1 MDAGSMMAGKTN
13 SDGAMLG
20 SISQHHSLR
29 HHPHHPHPHHHHHHH
44 HQPPAV
50 PPQHQLSHPH
60 PHLHHPA
67 DGLTEVSVVDINAS
81 LAASAPLISHVSP
94 SPQIIPA
101 APGTTTGTGG
111 TGTGAGG
118 AVGSASISGHVPGFC
133 NILNASNSS
142 DLQAVAYNSLTQN
155 VRCKSPPT
163 LVDNLKNG
171 TIGNSQ
177 NALCNG
183 AIMTNG
189 QTKDSNLAHGLVRKV
204 LNSSD
209 GNGQKKPMV
218 SLTHLPKRPPIDI
231 QFIDMAYSVSEG
243 HKRGYKTIL
252 KGING
257 KFRSGELTAIM
268 GPSGAGKSTLMN
280 ILAGYKTSHLSGSV
294 LINGKDRNLRK
305 FRKLSCYIMQDDRL
319 LPYLTVREAM
329 MVSANLKLGKDI
341 SVSDKRAVVEEIIET
356 LGLLDAASTLTLNL
370 SGGQRKR
377 LSIALELV
385 NNPPVMFF
393 DEPTS
398 GLDSATCSQLISL
411 LKSLARGGR
420 TIVCTIHQPSARIF
434 ELFDNLYV
442 LAEGQCIYQ
451 GRVNGL
457 VPFLASLGLEC
468 PSYHNPAN
476 YVMEVACGEH
486 GDWNSK
492 LVTAVSN
499 GKCNNYNQPLAQSKS
514 TSQKNMALDGNTTVP
529 NDREDDL
536 TLLKN
541 SVASNEYTAITM
553 PGAAAPE
560 AQLNNESKTGTTGSA
575 GERKIPPPNGLSS
588 GAEPSTTSITTT
600 TTVSM
605 ASDATGPLLPPS
617 ATAGATATATVT
629 PPTALATATSGQKAT
644 CTTSLLDST
653 ESVSIT
659 IPKKQAGFPTSG
671 WMQFWILLK
680 RTMITIMRDQ
690 TLTQMRLLS
699 HVIVGAII
707 GMIYYDIGNDAS
719 KIMSNAGCIFFT
731 TMFTMF
737 TAMMP
742 TILTFPTEMAVFV
755 REHLN
760 YWYSLKSFYFA
771 KTIADLPF
779 QVLFTSVYVIV
790 VYYLTSQ
797 PMEPKRV
804 GMFVLICILTSLVA
818 QSLGLLIGAGMS
830 VETGVFLGPVSTIPI
845 ILFSGFFVNFDVIP
859 SYLQWVTYVSYVR
872 YGFEGAMVSVYGMER
887 EKLACTEIYCHFRS
901 PKKFLEEM
909 SMDNAEY
916 WIDATA
922 LFGFFISLR
931 VIAYFVLRWK
941 LHSIR

>member
-1 MDAGSMMAGKTN
+1 MDSGMMTGKTN
-13 SDGAMLG
+13 SDSAMLG
-20 SISQHHSLR
+20 SIGHTHG
-29 HHPHHPHPHHHHHHH
+29 HPHNPLRQHSHPSPASLQQQQQQQSNSQQHLHHHHH
-44 HQPPAV
+44 HQ
-50 PPQHQLSHPH
+50 QQ
-60 PHLHHPA
+60 HHPT
-67 DGLTEVSVVDINAS
+67 DSLTEVSVVDINAS
-81 LAASAPLISHVSP
+81 LAASAPLISPHVAVHP
-94 SPQIIPA
+94 IIVPAAAASTATA
-101 APGTTTGTGG
+101 APGT
-111 TGTGAGG
+111 GA
-118 AVGSASISGHVPGFC
+118 SAPGHLPSFC

-177 NALCNG
+177 SALCNG

-204 LNSSD
+204 LNNSD

-231 QFIDMAYSVSEG
+231 QFMDMSYSVSEG

-294 LINGKDRNLRK
+294 LINGKERNLRK

-341 SVSDKRAVVEEIIET
+341 SVSAKRAVVEEIIET

-398 GLDSATCSQLISL
+398 GLDSSTCSQLIAL

-492 LVTAVSN
+492 LVTAVNN

-514 TSQKNMALDGNTTVP
+514 TSNKNVSLDGTAPGATE
-529 NDREDDL
+529 REDEL
-536 TLLKN
+536 ALLKTVV
-541 SVASNEYTAITM
+541 STGDYTAISM
-553 PGAAAPE
+553 PPAGNAAAPE
-560 AQLNNESKTGTTGSA
+560 AQLNNESKQPAGGTD
-575 GERKIPPPNGLSS
+575 RKPMLGN
-588 GAEPSTTSITTT
+588 GAEAASAASQSTTT
-600 TTVSM
+600 TTTTATTAVGTTGASVNPS
-605 ASDATGPLLPPS
+605 SDATGPLLPAVVVPP
-617 ATAGATATATVT
+617 AGPAQTQ
-629 PPTALATATSGQKAT
+629 PGCKAT

-659 IPKKQAGFPTSG
+659 VPKKQAGFPTSG

-797 PMEPKRV
+797 PMDPKRV

-922 LFGFFISLR
+922 LFGFFIALR

>member
-1 MDAGSMMAGKTN
+1 MDSEISVDCEQPQGSPSDGSMRELPALTSARPTSPGGGGGGVFRLGALPPSGCSSLEDLDDTVEGTTIYQLSCDNHYSLNFYANRCDSGSDAGSMKN
-13 SDGAMLG
+13 FKN
-20 SISQHHSLR
+20 
-29 HHPHHPHPHHHHHHH
+29 HPTVWVKSCAL
-44 HQPPAV
+44 QE
-50 PPQHQLSHPH
+50 
-60 PHLHHPA
+60 
-67 DGLTEVSVVDINAS
+67 D
-81 LAASAPLISHVSP
+81 
-94 SPQIIPA
+94 
-101 APGTTTGTGG
+101 TG
-111 TGTGAGG
+111 
-118 AVGSASISGHVPGFC
+118 
-133 NILNASNSS
+133 
-142 DLQAVAYNSLTQN
+142 
-155 VRCKSPPT
+155 
-163 LVDNLKNG
+163 
-171 TIGNSQ
+171 GNSQ
-177 NALCNG
+177 SALCNG

-204 LNSSD
+204 LNNSD

-231 QFIDMAYSVSEG
+231 QFMDMSYSVSEG

-341 SVSDKRAVVEEIIET
+341 SVSAKRAVVDEIIET
-356 LGLLDAASTLTLNL
+356 LGLLDAATTLTLNL

-398 GLDSATCSQLISL
+398 GLDSATCSQLIAL

-457 VPFLASLGLEC
+457 VPFLASLSLEC

-492 LVTAVSN
+492 LVTAVNN
-499 GKCNNYNQPLAQSKS
+499 GKCNNYNQPLSQSKS
-514 TSQKNMALDGNTTVP
+514 TSNKNVSLDGTTTGTTE
-529 NDREDDL
+529 REDDL
-536 TLLKN
+536 ALLKTVV
-541 SVASNEYTAITM
+541 STGEYTAISM
-553 PGAAAPE
+553 PIATTIAPE
-560 AQLNNESKTGTTGSA
+560 AQLNNESKQPIGGTVGNA
-575 GERKIPPPNGLSS
+575 ERKATLGN
-588 GAEPSTTSITTT
+588 GAETAAAVSLSTTT
-600 TTVSM
+600 TTSMTVTGGTTAVSINPS
-605 ASDATGPLLPPS
+605 SDATGPLLPVIVPV
-617 ATAGATATATVT
+617 AGSTQT
-629 PPTALATATSGQKAT
+629 GCKAT

-659 IPKKQAGFPTSG
+659 VPKKQAGFPTSG

-779 QVLFTSVYVIV
+779 QVSP
-790 VYYLTSQ
+790 S
-797 PMEPKRV
+797 
-804 GMFVLICILTSLVA
+804 
-818 QSLGLLIGAGMS
+818 
-830 VETGVFLGPVSTIPI
+830 IP
-845 ILFSGFFVNFDVIP
+845 
-859 SYLQWVTYVSYVR
+859 
-872 YGFEGAMVSVYGMER
+872 
-887 EKLACTEIYCHFRS
+887 
-901 PKKFLEEM
+901 
-909 SMDNAEY
+909 
-916 WIDATA
+916 
-922 LFGFFISLR
+922 
-931 VIAYFVLRWK
+931 
-941 LHSIR
+941 

>member
-1 MDAGSMMAGKTN
+1 MYYSGAVNLNHLHPPMATEFSGQITR
-13 SDGAMLG
+13 SDGAIE
-20 SISQHHSLR
+20 ISQGKAALSTAG
-29 HHPHHPHPHHHHHHH
+29 HHHE
-44 HQPPAV
+44 
-50 PPQHQLSHPH
+50 
-60 PHLHHPA
+60 
-67 DGLTEVSVVDINAS
+67 LTELSVVDINAS
-81 LAASAPLISHVSP
+81 LAASVPMISSAISSASAPTTVQNVSTV
-94 SPQIIPA
+94 
-101 APGTTTGTGG
+101 TTSGNVCPGTGG
-111 TGTGAGG
+111 GTF
-118 AVGSASISGHVPGFC
+118 SNLF
-133 NILNASNSS
+133 NLSNSA
-142 DLQAVAYNSLTQN
+142 DLTAVAYNSYTQN

-183 AIMTNG
+183 SIMTNG
-189 QTKDSNLAHGLVRKV
+189 QTKDSNLRKV
-204 LNSSD
+204 LNNSE
-209 GNGQKKPMV
+209 NGQKKGMA

-231 QFIDMAYSVSEG
+231 EFNELAYSVSEG
-243 HKRGYKTIL
+243 HKRSYKTIL

-280 ILAGYKTSHLSGSV
+280 ILAGYKTSNLIGSV
-294 LINGKDRNLRK
+294 LINGKERNLRK

-341 SVSDKRAVVEEIIET
+341 SLDLKKEIVEEIIES
-356 LGLLDAASTLTLNL
+356 LGLLDAASTLALNL

-398 GLDSATCSQLISL
+398 GLDSATCSQLIHL

-434 ELFDNLYV
+434 EMFDNLYV

-457 VPFLASLGLEC
+457 VQFLASIGLEC

-499 GKCNNYNQPLAQSKS
+499 GKCNNYNQPVLAPNQSQINLPLASDQQTEKIV
-514 TSQKNMALDGNTTVP
+514 TALSLGAG
-529 NDREDDL
+529 EDDL
-536 TLLKN
+536 VKPSAVEFTTIN
-541 SVASNEYTAITM
+541 IE
-553 PGAAAPE
+553 P
-560 AQLNNESKTGTTGSA
+560 LNNESKFSSSAVVSSSKTVEESVSGTSTGKGTSEGGGTISTTGGPTTA
-575 GERKIPPPNGLSS
+575 SS
-588 GAEPSTTSITTT
+588 KP
-600 TTVSM
+600 
-605 ASDATGPLLPPS
+605 
-617 ATAGATATATVT
+617 
-629 PPTALATATSGQKAT
+629 T

-653 ESVSIT
+653 ESVSIEV
-659 IPKKQAGFPTSG
+659 PKKMAGFPTSG

-680 RTMITIMRDQ
+680 RTFITIMRDQ
-690 TLTQMRLLS
+690 TLTQMRLVS
-699 HVIVGAII
+699 HVVVGAII
-707 GMIYYDIGNDAS
+707 GMIYYDIGNDAA

-771 KTIADLPF
+771 KTVADLPF

-797 PMEPKRV
+797 PMEPKRA

-859 SYLQWVTYVSYVR
+859 KYLQWLTYVSYVR
-872 YGFEGAMVSVYGMER
+872 YGFEGAMVSVYGMGR
-887 EKLACTEIYCHFRS
+887 EKLSCTEIYCHYRS
-901 PKKFLEEM
+901 PQKFLEEM
-909 SMDNAEY
+909 SMDKAEY

-922 LFGFFISLR
+922 LFCLFIGLR
-931 VIAYFVLRWK
+931 VVAYLVLRWK

>member
-1 MDAGSMMAGKTN
+1 MSPRD
-13 SDGAMLG
+13 LIHFEEV
-20 SISQHHSLR
+20 SISAHIEIRKQASPNNNSSTSAER
-29 HHPHHPHPHHHHHHH
+29 PI
-44 HQPPAV
+44 
-50 PPQHQLSHPH
+50 STT
-60 PHLHHPA
+60 
-67 DGLTEVSVVDINAS
+67 LTMPIGRAMVISVEKNGRARMARSPVLPVCHWPFSGVDCEV
-81 LAASAPLISHVSP
+81 
-94 SPQIIPA
+94 
-101 APGTTTGTGG
+101 TTGTAQDG
-111 TGTGAGG
+111 
-118 AVGSASISGHVPGFC
+118 
-133 NILNASNSS
+133 
-142 DLQAVAYNSLTQN
+142 
-155 VRCKSPPT
+155 RCKKASVEERGIAREVMNQT
-163 LVDNLKNG
+163 DMTHLSELR
-171 TIGNSQ
+171 NSQ
-177 NALCNG
+177 SALCNG

-204 LNSSD
+204 LNNSD

-231 QFIDMAYSVSEG
+231 QFLDMSYSVSEG

-341 SVSDKRAVVEEIIET
+341 SVSAKRAVVEEIIET
-356 LGLLDAASTLTLNL
+356 LGLLDAATTLTLNL

-398 GLDSATCSQLISL
+398 GLDSSTCSQLIAL

-492 LVTAVSN
+492 LVTAVNN
-499 GKCNNYNQPLAQSKS
+499 GKCNNYNQPLSQSKS
-514 TSQKNMALDGNTTVP
+514 TSNKNVSLDGTATSGP
-529 NDREDDL
+529 TDREDDL
-536 TLLKN
+536 ALLKTVV
-541 SVASNEYTAITM
+541 STGDYTAIAM
-553 PGAAAPE
+553 PAITAQDSL
-560 AQLNNESKTGTTGSA
+560 AQLNNESKQASGGA
-575 GERKIPPPNGLSS
+575 GMIPPSTERKLIP
-588 GAEPSTTSITTT
+588 GAGTESTGASTLTASAAHTAPMTTTASTTATTLAT
-600 TTVSM
+600 DGNP
-605 ASDATGPLLPPS
+605 AADATGPLLG
-617 ATAGATATATVT
+617 TAVVPLPGQTAQTQT
-629 PPTALATATSGQKAT
+629 GCKAT

-659 IPKKQAGFPTSG
+659 VPKKQAGFPTSG

-797 PMEPKRV
+797 PMDPKRV

-872 YGFEGAMVSVYGMER
+872 YGFEGAMVSVYGMDR
-887 EKLACTEIYCHFRS
+887 AKLACTEIYCHFRS

-922 LFGFFISLR
+922 LFGFFIALR

>member
-1 MDAGSMMAGKTN
+1 MATEFSGQKTRSESAIQISSLAAGATTTP
-13 SDGAMLG
+13 A
-20 SISQHHSLR
+20 
-29 HHPHHPHPHHHHHHH
+29 
-44 HQPPAV
+44 PPYE
-50 PPQHQLSHPH
+50 
-60 PHLHHPA
+60 
-67 DGLTEVSVVDINAS
+67 LTELSVVDINAS
-81 LAASAPLISHVSP
+81 LAASVPMISSVISNP
-94 SPQIIPA
+94 PAPA
-101 APGTTTGTGG
+101 ASATTTT
-111 TGTGAGG
+111 TTTTAQNVSTVTTSNGTGAGG
-118 AVGSASISGHVPGFC
+118 TFTT
-133 NILNASNSS
+133 NLFNLSNST
-142 DLQAVAYNSLTQN
+142 DPAAVAYNSYTQN

-183 AIMTNG
+183 SIMTNG
-189 QTKDSNLAHGLVRKV
+189 QTKDSNLRKV
-204 LNSSD
+204 LNNSE
-209 GNGQKKPMV
+209 NGQKKGMA

-231 QFIDMAYSVSEG
+231 EFNELAYSVSEG
-243 HKRGYKTIL
+243 HKRSYKTIL

-280 ILAGYKTSHLSGSV
+280 ILAGYKTSNLIGSV

-341 SVSDKRAVVEEIIET
+341 SLELKKEIVEEIIES
-356 LGLLDAASTLTLNL
+356 LGLLDAASTLALNL

-398 GLDSATCSQLISL
+398 GLDSATCSQLIHL

-434 ELFDNLYV
+434 EMFDNLYV

-457 VPFLASLGLEC
+457 VPFLASIGLEC

-499 GKCNNYNQPLAQSKS
+499 GKCNNYNQPVLAASKS
-514 TSQKNMALDGNTTVP
+514 QINLPLASDQQTEKIVSVLSLGAG
-529 NDREDDL
+529 EDDL
-536 TLLKN
+536 VKPSAVEFTTIN
-541 SVASNEYTAITM
+541 IE
-553 PGAAAPE
+553 P
-560 AQLNNESKTGTTGSA
+560 LNNESKFSSQAVVSSSKTGDDSVGGTSTGKGTSDGGGGTVTTTG
-575 GERKIPPPNGLSS
+575 
-588 GAEPSTTSITTT
+588 
-600 TTVSM
+600 
-605 ASDATGPLLPPS
+605 GPLS
-617 ATAGATATATVT
+617 
-629 PPTALATATSGQKAT
+629 TSSKPT

-653 ESVSIT
+653 ESVSIEV
-659 IPKKQAGFPTSG
+659 PKKMAGFPTSG

-680 RTMITIMRDQ
+680 RTFITIMRDQ
-690 TLTQMRLLS
+690 TLTQMRLVS
-699 HVIVGAII
+699 HVVVGAII
-707 GMIYYDIGNDAS
+707 GMIYYDIGNDAA

-771 KTIADLPF
+771 KTVADLPF

-797 PMEPKRV
+797 PMEPKRA

-859 SYLQWVTYVSYVR
+859 KYLQWLTYVSYVR
-872 YGFEGAMVSVYGMER
+872 YGFEGAMVSVYGMNR
-887 EKLACTEIYCHFRS
+887 EKLSCTEIYCHYRS
-901 PKKFLEEM
+901 PQKFLEEM
-909 SMDNAEY
+909 SMDKAEY

-922 LFGFFISLR
+922 LFCLFIGLR
-931 VIAYFVLRWK
+931 VVAYLVLRWK

>member
-1 MDAGSMMAGKTN
+1 
-13 SDGAMLG
+13 
-20 SISQHHSLR
+20 
-29 HHPHHPHPHHHHHHH
+29 
-44 HQPPAV
+44 
-50 PPQHQLSHPH
+50 
-60 PHLHHPA
+60 
-67 DGLTEVSVVDINAS
+67 
-81 LAASAPLISHVSP
+81 
-94 SPQIIPA
+94 
-101 APGTTTGTGG
+101 
-111 TGTGAGG
+111 
-118 AVGSASISGHVPGFC
+118 
-133 NILNASNSS
+133 
-142 DLQAVAYNSLTQN
+142 
-155 VRCKSPPT
+155 
-163 LVDNLKNG
+163 
-171 TIGNSQ
+171 
-177 NALCNG
+177 
-183 AIMTNG
+183 MTNG
-189 QTKDSNLAHGLVRKV
+189 QTKDSNLPHGLVRKV
-204 LNSSD
+204 LNNSE
-209 GNGQKKPMV
+209 NGQKKGMV

-231 QFIDMAYSVSEG
+231 NFNDLAYSVSEG
-243 HKRGYKTIL
+243 HKRSYKTIL

-280 ILAGYKTSHLSGSV
+280 ILAGYKTSSLIGSV
-294 LINGKDRNLRK
+294 LINGKERNLRK

-329 MVSANLKLGKDI
+329 NVSANLKLGKDI
-341 SVSDKRAVVEEIIET
+341 PMELKKEIVEEIIDT
-356 LGLLDAASTLTLNL
+356 LGLLDAANTLALNL

-398 GLDSATCSQLISL
+398 GLDSATCSQLIHL

-434 ELFDNLYV
+434 EMFDNLYV

-451 GRVNGL
+451 GLVNGL

-492 LVTAVSN
+492 LVTAVNN
-499 GKCNNYNQPLAQSKS
+499 GKCNNYNQPVLAQSKPQKNVDVEDNQPAAERIVTVLSLAAAGQDDLKKPTAVEFTAINMPPLTEPLNNDSKFSTALVSSS
-514 TSQKNMALDGNTTVP
+514 TSLKPTDPPPECATTM
-529 NDREDDL
+529 NA
-536 TLLKN
+536 
-541 SVASNEYTAITM
+541 VA
-553 PGAAAPE
+553 
-560 AQLNNESKTGTTGSA
+560 TGTAGGVGVGMSGTSGPAGTG
-575 GERKIPPPNGLSS
+575 
-588 GAEPSTTSITTT
+588 
-600 TTVSM
+600 
-605 ASDATGPLLPPS
+605 
-617 ATAGATATATVT
+617 
-629 PPTALATATSGQKAT
+629 ALAVSSKPT

-653 ESVSIT
+653 ESVSIA
-659 IPKKQAGFPTSG
+659 IPKKLTGFPTSG

-680 RTMITIMRDQ
+680 RTFITIMRDQ

-707 GMIYYDIGNDAS
+707 GMIYYDIGNEAS
-719 KIMSNAGCIFFT
+719 KIMSNAGCLFFT

-760 YWYSLKSFYFA
+760 YWYSLKAFYFA
-771 KTIADLPF
+771 KTVADLPF

-804 GMFVLICILTSLVA
+804 AMFVVICILTSLVA

-859 SYLQWVTYVSYVR
+859 TYLQWLTYVSYVR
-872 YGFEGAMVSVYGMER
+872 YGFEGAMVAVYGMNR
-887 EKLACTEIYCHFRS
+887 AKLECSEVYCHWRN
-901 PKKFLEEM
+901 PMKFLEEM
-909 SMDNAEY
+909 SMDKAEY

-922 LFGFFISLR
+922 LFGFFIGLR
-931 VIAYFVLRWK
+931 IIAYFVLRWK

>member
-1 MDAGSMMAGKTN
+1 MESAVFVADKHHFGS
-13 SDGAMLG
+13 L
-20 SISQHHSLR
+20 SLL
-29 HHPHHPHPHHHHHHH
+29 P
-44 HQPPAV
+44 
-50 PPQHQLSHPH
+50 
-60 PHLHHPA
+60 
-67 DGLTEVSVVDINAS
+67 VVE
-81 LAASAPLISHVSP
+81 
-94 SPQIIPA
+94 
-101 APGTTTGTGG
+101 
-111 TGTGAGG
+111 
-118 AVGSASISGHVPGFC
+118 
-133 NILNASNSS
+133 
-142 DLQAVAYNSLTQN
+142 
-155 VRCKSPPT
+155 R
-163 LVDNLKNG
+163 
-171 TIGNSQ
+171 NSQ
-177 NALCNG
+177 SALCNG

-218 SLTHLPKRPPIDI
+218 SKPGKPFRPVSNLIDRIEQVSLTHLPRRPPIDI
-231 QFIDMAYSVSEG
+231 QFIDMSYSVSEG

-341 SVSDKRAVVEEIIET
+341 SVSAKRAVVEEIIET
-356 LGLLDAASTLTLNL
+356 LGLSDAATTLTLNL

-398 GLDSATCSQLISL
+398 GLDSSTCSQLISL

-457 VPFLASLGLEC
+457 VTFLASLGLEC

-492 LVTAVSN
+492 LVTAVNN
-499 GKCNNYNQPLAQSKS
+499 GKCNNYNQPLAHSKS
-514 TSQKNMALDGNTTVP
+514 ASNKNVSLDGAGAPMAPT
-529 NDREDDL
+529 DREDEL
-536 TLLKN
+536 ALLKTV
-541 SVASNEYTAITM
+541 VASAGDYTAITM
-553 PGAAAPE
+553 PAGTGTVSQE
-560 AQLNNESKTGTTGSA
+560 AQLNNESKPTAAAAAAAAAATGGKGSPSNGTTAASEASGTTTSTGTVTGANSGTGQLAVTVPSDGAVGDVA
-575 GERKIPPPNGLSS
+575 GQLLPAAVGTAT
-588 GAEPSTTSITTT
+588 GTITTT
-600 TTVSM
+600 NSSTVC
-605 ASDATGPLLPPS
+605 
-617 ATAGATATATVT
+617 
-629 PPTALATATSGQKAT
+629 KAT

-659 IPKKQAGFPTSG
+659 MPKKQAGFPTSG

-797 PMEPKRV
+797 PMDPKRV

-887 EKLACTEIYCHFRS
+887 EKLACTAIYCHFRS

>member
-1 MDAGSMMAGKTN
+1 MDPGMMAGKTTGE
-13 SDGAMLG
+13 SAMLG
-20 SISQHHSLR
+20 SIGHTHG
-29 HHPHHPHPHHHHHHH
+29 HPHNPLRPHPHPSPTPATLQQQSNPHQHLLHHHHH
-44 HQPPAV
+44 HQQQQQQ
-50 PPQHQLSHPH
+50 QHHA
-60 PHLHHPA
+60 HHPTETP
-67 DGLTEVSVVDINAS
+67 TEVSVVDINAS
-81 LAASAPLISHVSP
+81 LAASAPLISPHVASVHP
-94 SPQIIPA
+94 VG
-101 APGTTTGTGG
+101 PGT
-111 TGTGAGG
+111 
-118 AVGSASISGHVPGFC
+118 GSAGHVPSFC

-177 NALCNG
+177 SALCNG

-204 LNSSD
+204 LNNSD

-231 QFIDMAYSVSEG
+231 QFMDMSYSVSEG

-341 SVSDKRAVVEEIIET
+341 SVSAKRAVVEEIIET

-398 GLDSATCSQLISL
+398 GLDSSTCSQLIAL

-492 LVTAVSN
+492 LVTAVNN
-499 GKCNNYNQPLAQSKS
+499 GKCNNYNQPLSQSKS
-514 TSQKNMALDGNTTVP
+514 SSNKNVSLDVTATGTA
-529 NDREDDL
+529 DHEDEL
-536 TLLKN
+536 ALLKT
-541 SVASNEYTAITM
+541 VVTTGEYTAISM
-553 PGAAAPE
+553 PPNTTPE
-560 AQLNNESKTGTTGSA
+560 SQLNNESKQITA
-575 GERKIPPPNGLSS
+575 S
-588 GAEPSTTSITTT
+588 GAAADRKPTLGNGAESAAVSMTPTTATL
-600 TTVSM
+600 TTVATANTGATVIPS
-605 ASDATGPLLPPS
+605 ADATGPLLGAVGPV
-617 ATAGATATATVT
+617 AGSTQTQT
-629 PPTALATATSGQKAT
+629 GCKAT

-653 ESVSIT
+653 ESVSISV
-659 IPKKQAGFPTSG
+659 PKKQAGFPTSG

-797 PMEPKRV
+797 PMDPKRV

-922 LFGFFISLR
+922 LFGFFIALR

>member
-1 MDAGSMMAGKTN
+1 MTDLSLSGSD
-13 SDGAMLG
+13 SAMLMNNPQTT
-20 SISQHHSLR
+20 SSSSSAATTA
-29 HHPHHPHPHHHHHHH
+29 
-44 HQPPAV
+44 PPN
-50 PPQHQLSHPH
+50 
-60 PHLHHPA
+60 
-67 DGLTEVSVVDINAS
+67 GYELTEVSVVDINAS
-81 LAASAPLISHVSP
+81 LAASAPLLPTPLGTAASTASP
-94 SPQIIPA
+94 VILPAHQRPQCQTVARQNHQLQLSSTPA
-101 APGTTTGTGG
+101 LALAGKGSSGAEVGG
-111 TGTGAGG
+111 FGGNLYNLSNGAELP
-118 AVGSASISGHVPGFC
+118 AVT
-133 NILNASNSS
+133 
-142 DLQAVAYNSLTQN
+142 YNSYTQN

-171 TIGNSQ
+171 SIGNSQ

-183 AIMTNG
+183 ALLTNG
-189 QTKDSNLAHGLVRKV
+189 QTKDSNLPHGLVRKV
-204 LNSSD
+204 LNNSE
-209 GNGQKKPMV
+209 NGQKKGMV
-218 SLTHLPKRPPIDI
+218 ALTHLPKRPPIDI
-231 QFIDMAYSVSEG
+231 EFNELAYSVSEG
-243 HKRGYKTIL
+243 HKRSFKTIL

-280 ILAGYKTSHLSGSV
+280 ILAGYKTSNLIGSV
-294 LINGKDRNLRK
+294 LINGKERNLRK

-329 MVSANLKLGKDI
+329 MVSANLKLEKDI
-341 SVSDKRAVVEEIIET
+341 SLELKKEIVEEIIDT
-356 LGLLDAASTLTLNL
+356 LGLLEAANTLALNL

-398 GLDSATCSQLISL
+398 GLDSATCSQLIHL

-434 ELFDNLYV
+434 EMFDNLYV
-442 LAEGQCIYQ
+442 LTEGQCIYQ
-451 GRVNGL
+451 GQVNGL

-492 LVTAVSN
+492 LVTAVNN
-499 GKCNNYNQPLAQSKS
+499 GKCNNYNQPVLTQSR
-514 TSQKNMALDGNTTVP
+514 SQKSIALAAEDHQEKIVSALKLG
-529 NDREDDL
+529 EDDL
-536 TLLKN
+536 VKP
-541 SVASNEYTAITM
+541 SAAEFTAINM
-553 PGAAAPE
+553 PSLEP
-560 AQLNNESKTGTTGSA
+560 LNNDSSKFVSSSSKSGEESSA
-575 GERKIPPPNGLSS
+575 PI
-588 GAEPSTTSITTT
+588 ST
-600 TTVSM
+600 V
-605 ASDATGPLLPPS
+605 
-617 ATAGATATATVT
+617 ATATTTLGGSSVVGGIIT
-629 PPTALATATSGQKAT
+629 GPPGSGTAGSSKPT

-659 IPKKQAGFPTSG
+659 VPKKQSGFPTSG

-680 RTMITIMRDQ
+680 RTFITIMRDQ

-707 GMIYYDIGNDAS
+707 GMIYYDIGNEAS

-742 TILTFPTEMAVFV
+742 TILTFPTEMSVFV

-771 KTIADLPF
+771 KTVADLPF

-859 SYLQWVTYVSYVR
+859 SYLQWLTYVSYVR

-887 EKLACTEIYCHFRS
+887 AKLQCNEIYCHFRS
-901 PKKFLEEM
+901 PQKFLEEM

-922 LFGFFISLR
+922 LFAFFIGLR
-931 VIAYFVLRWK
+931 VVAYLVLRWK

>member
-1 MDAGSMMAGKTN
+1 MDTEEIVNPMELPQGTPDGQLRELPALFCVRPTSPGGAVFRLGTLPPSECSSLEDLDDTVEGTTIYQLSCDNHYNLNVYANRCDSGSDAGSMKN
-13 SDGAMLG
+13 FKN
-20 SISQHHSLR
+20 
-29 HHPHHPHPHHHHHHH
+29 HPI
-44 HQPPAV
+44 V
-50 PPQHQLSHPH
+50 W
-60 PHLHHPA
+60 
-67 DGLTEVSVVDINAS
+67 VK
-81 LAASAPLISHVSP
+81 
-94 SPQIIPA
+94 
-101 APGTTTGTGG
+101 
-111 TGTGAGG
+111 
-118 AVGSASISGHVPGFC
+118 
-133 NILNASNSS
+133 
-142 DLQAVAYNSLTQN
+142 
-155 VRCKSPPT
+155 R
-163 LVDNLKNG
+163 
-171 TIGNSQ
+171 NSQ
-177 NALCNG
+177 SALCNG
-183 AIMTNG
+183 AVMTNG
-189 QTKDSNLAHGLVRKV
+189 QTKESNLAHGLVRKV
-204 LNSSD
+204 LNNSD

-231 QFIDMAYSVSEG
+231 QFMDMSYSVSEG

-341 SVSDKRAVVEEIIET
+341 SVSAKRAVVEEIIET

-398 GLDSATCSQLISL
+398 GLDSSTCSQLIAL

-492 LVTAVSN
+492 LVTAVNN
-499 GKCNNYNQPLAQSKS
+499 GKCNNYNQPLSQSKS
-514 TSQKNMALDGNTTVP
+514 TSNKNVSLDGTTTGATE
-529 NDREDDL
+529 REDEL
-536 TLLKN
+536 ALLKTVVN
-541 SVASNEYTAITM
+541 TGEYTAISM
-553 PGAAAPE
+553 PTAPE
-560 AQLNNESKTGTTGSA
+560 AQLNNESKQPTGGVA
-575 GERKIPPPNGLSS
+575 ERKALAN
-588 GAEPSTTSITTT
+588 GAEASVASQSTATTTT
-600 TTVSM
+600 TTVTVTGTSVNPS
-605 ASDATGPLLPPS
+605 SDATGPLLPVVVP
-617 ATAGATATATVT
+617 TVGAPQQTQT
-629 PPTALATATSGQKAT
+629 GKAT

-659 IPKKQAGFPTSG
+659 VPKKQAGFPTSG

-797 PMEPKRV
+797 PMDPKRV

-922 LFGFFISLR
+922 LFGFFIALR

>member
-1 MDAGSMMAGKTN
+1 MSK
-13 SDGAMLG
+13 
-20 SISQHHSLR
+20 IIKR
-29 HHPHHPHPHHHHHHH
+29 
-44 HQPPAV
+44 
-50 PPQHQLSHPH
+50 LS
-60 PHLHHPA
+60 
-67 DGLTEVSVVDINAS
+67 AS
-81 LAASAPLISHVSP
+81 LEDDDPPYEELESASPPPVKRAPLVAMSFPP
-94 SPQIIPA
+94 S
-101 APGTTTGTGG
+101 
-111 TGTGAGG
+111 GA
-118 AVGSASISGHVPGFC
+118 
-133 NILNASNSS
+133 SS
-142 DLQAVAYNSLTQN
+142 L
-155 VRCKSPPT
+155 
-163 LVDNLKNG
+163 DNLDQNG
-171 TIGNSQ
+171 MSHADYQPSCDNSFNVSYFSSGRSGGRGAAAGDFVGDDEQAAGVWVRRNSQ
-177 NALCNG
+177 SALCNG
-183 AIMTNG
+183 SIMTNG
-189 QTKDSNLAHGLVRKV
+189 QTKDSNLRKV
-204 LNSSD
+204 LNNSE
-209 GNGQKKPMV
+209 NGQKKGMV

-231 QFIDMAYSVSEG
+231 EFNELAYSVSEG
-243 HKRGYKTIL
+243 HKRSYKTIL

-280 ILAGYKTSHLSGSV
+280 ILAGYKTSNLIGSV

-319 LPYLTVREAM
+319 LPYLSVREAM

-341 SVSDKRAVVEEIIET
+341 SLQLKKEIVEEIIDT
-356 LGLLDAASTLTLNL
+356 LGLLEAANTLALNL

-398 GLDSATCSQLISL
+398 GLDSATCSQLIYL

-434 ELFDNLYV
+434 EMFDNLYV

-457 VPFLASLGLEC
+457 VPFLASIGLEC

-499 GKCNNYNQPLAQSKS
+499 GKCNNYNQPVLAQGK
-514 TSQKNMALDGNTTVP
+514 SQKNVALEEDQPAEKIVTVLSLGAG
-529 NDREDDL
+529 EDDL
-536 TLLKN
+536 VK
-541 SVASNEYTAITM
+541 ASAVEFTTINIE
-553 PGAAAPE
+553 P
-560 AQLNNESKTGTTGSA
+560 LNNESKFSSSAVVSSNKTTGDDSVGTSTMVVVSLGKGTADGAAGTASA
-575 GERKIPPPNGLSS
+575 AGGNG
-588 GAEPSTTSITTT
+588 A
-600 TTVSM
+600 
-605 ASDATGPLLPPS
+605 PPS
-617 ATAGATATATVT
+617 VSTK
-629 PPTALATATSGQKAT
+629 PT

-653 ESVSIT
+653 ESVSIAV
-659 IPKKQAGFPTSG
+659 PKKLTGFPTSG

-680 RTMITIMRDQ
+680 RTFITIMRDQ
-690 TLTQMRLLS
+690 TLTQMRLVS
-699 HVIVGAII
+699 HVVVGAII
-707 GMIYYDIGNDAS
+707 GMIYYDIGNDAA

-771 KTIADLPF
+771 KTVADLPF

-797 PMEPKRV
+797 PMEPKRA

-859 SYLQWVTYVSYVR
+859 KYLQWLTYVSYVR
-872 YGFEGAMVSVYGMER
+872 YGFEGAMVSVYGMDR
-887 EKLACTEIYCHFRS
+887 EKLRCTEIYCHYRS
-901 PKKFLEEM
+901 PQKFLEEM
-909 SMDNAEY
+909 SMDKAEY

-922 LFGFFISLR
+922 LFCFFIGLR
-931 VIAYFVLRWK
+931 IVAYLVLRWK

>member
-1 MDAGSMMAGKTN
+1 MDFSLQQTTQ
-13 SDGAMLG
+13 SGA
-20 SISQHHSLR
+20 
-29 HHPHHPHPHHHHHHH
+29 
-44 HQPPAV
+44 PAF
-50 PPQHQLSHPH
+50 PGPLMSTSFIR
-60 PHLHHPA
+60 L
-67 DGLTEVSVVDINAS
+67 
-81 LAASAPLISHVSP
+81 LA
-94 SPQIIPA
+94 
-101 APGTTTGTGG
+101 
-111 TGTGAGG
+111 
-118 AVGSASISGHVPGFC
+118 
-133 NILNASNSS
+133 
-142 DLQAVAYNSLTQN
+142 
-155 VRCKSPPT
+155 
-163 LVDNLKNG
+163 
-171 TIGNSQ
+171 
-177 NALCNG
+177 
-183 AIMTNG
+183 
-189 QTKDSNLAHGLVRKV
+189 
-204 LNSSD
+204 
-209 GNGQKKPMV
+209 

-231 QFIDMAYSVSEG
+231 EFNELAYSVSEG
-243 HKRGYKTIL
+243 HKRSYKTIL

-280 ILAGYKTSHLSGSV
+280 ILAGYKTSNLIGSV
-294 LINGKDRNLRK
+294 LINGKERNLRK

-341 SVSDKRAVVEEIIET
+341 SLDLKKEIVEEIIES
-356 LGLLDAASTLTLNL
+356 LGLIDAASTLALNL

-398 GLDSATCSQLISL
+398 GLDSATCSQLIHL

-434 ELFDNLYV
+434 EMFDNLYV

-457 VPFLASLGLEC
+457 VSFLASIGLEC

-492 LVTAVSN
+492 LVTAVAN
-499 GKCNNYNQPLAQSKS
+499 GKCNNYNQPVLAPT
-514 TSQKNMALDGNTTVP
+514 TSQINLPLSNDQQTEKIVTVLSLGAG
-529 NDREDDL
+529 EDDL
-536 TLLKN
+536 VKPSAVEFTTIN
-541 SVASNEYTAITM
+541 IE
-553 PGAAAPE
+553 P
-560 AQLNNESKTGTTGSA
+560 LNNESKFSTSVIISSSKTADDTVGGTSAGKGTVEGGGTTTGGPTSA
-575 GERKIPPPNGLSS
+575 SS
-588 GAEPSTTSITTT
+588 KP
-600 TTVSM
+600 
-605 ASDATGPLLPPS
+605 
-617 ATAGATATATVT
+617 
-629 PPTALATATSGQKAT
+629 T

-653 ESVSIT
+653 ESVSIEV
-659 IPKKQAGFPTSG
+659 PKKMTGFPTSG

-680 RTMITIMRDQ
+680 RTFITIMRDQ
-690 TLTQMRLLS
+690 TLTQMRLVS
-699 HVIVGAII
+699 HVVVGAII
-707 GMIYYDIGNDAS
+707 GMIYYDIGNDAA

-771 KTIADLPF
+771 KTVADLPF

-797 PMEPKRV
+797 PMEPKRA

-859 SYLQWVTYVSYVR
+859 KYLQWLTYVSYVR
-872 YGFEGAMVSVYGMER
+872 YGFEGAMVSVYGLGR
-887 EKLACTEIYCHFRS
+887 EKLRCTEIYCHYRS
-901 PKKFLEEM
+901 PQKFLEEM
-909 SMDNAEY
+909 SMDKAEY

-922 LFGFFISLR
+922 LFCLFIGLR
-931 VIAYFVLRWK
+931 IVAYLVLRWK

>member
-1 MDAGSMMAGKTN
+1 M
-13 SDGAMLG
+13 
-20 SISQHHSLR
+20 
-29 HHPHHPHPHHHHHHH
+29 
-44 HQPPAV
+44 
-50 PPQHQLSHPH
+50 
-60 PHLHHPA
+60 
-67 DGLTEVSVVDINAS
+67 
-81 LAASAPLISHVSP
+81 
-94 SPQIIPA
+94 
-101 APGTTTGTGG
+101 
-111 TGTGAGG
+111 
-118 AVGSASISGHVPGFC
+118 
-133 NILNASNSS
+133 
-142 DLQAVAYNSLTQN
+142 
-155 VRCKSPPT
+155 
-163 LVDNLKNG
+163 
-171 TIGNSQ
+171 NSQ
-177 NALCNG
+177 SALCNG
-183 AIMTNG
+183 SIMTNG
-189 QTKDSNLAHGLVRKV
+189 QTKDSNLRKV
-204 LNSSD
+204 LNNCE
-209 GNGQKKPMV
+209 NGQKKGMA

-231 QFIDMAYSVSEG
+231 EFNELAYSVSEG
-243 HKRGYKTIL
+243 HKRSYKTIL

-280 ILAGYKTSHLSGSV
+280 ILAGYKTSNLIGSV
-294 LINGKDRNLRK
+294 LINGKERNLRK

-341 SVSDKRAVVEEIIET
+341 SLDLKKEIVEEIIES
-356 LGLLDAASTLTLNL
+356 LGLIDAASTLALNL

-398 GLDSATCSQLISL
+398 GLDSATCSQLIHL

-434 ELFDNLYV
+434 EMFDNLYV

-457 VPFLASLGLEC
+457 VSFLASIGLEC

-492 LVTAVSN
+492 LVTAVAN
-499 GKCNNYNQPLAQSKS
+499 GKCNNYNQPVLAPT
-514 TSQKNMALDGNTTVP
+514 TSQINLPLSNDQQTEKIVTVLSLGAG
-529 NDREDDL
+529 EDDL
-536 TLLKN
+536 VKPSAVEFTTIN
-541 SVASNEYTAITM
+541 IE
-553 PGAAAPE
+553 P
-560 AQLNNESKTGTTGSA
+560 LNNESKFSTSVIISSSKTADDTVGGTSAGKGTVEGGGTTTGGPTSA
-575 GERKIPPPNGLSS
+575 SS
-588 GAEPSTTSITTT
+588 KP
-600 TTVSM
+600 
-605 ASDATGPLLPPS
+605 
-617 ATAGATATATVT
+617 
-629 PPTALATATSGQKAT
+629 T

-653 ESVSIT
+653 ESVSIEV
-659 IPKKQAGFPTSG
+659 PKKMTGFPTSG

-680 RTMITIMRDQ
+680 RTFITIMRDQ
-690 TLTQMRLLS
+690 TLTQMRLVS
-699 HVIVGAII
+699 HVVVGAII
-707 GMIYYDIGNDAS
+707 GMIYYDIGNDAA

-771 KTIADLPF
+771 KTVADLPF

-797 PMEPKRV
+797 PMEPKRA

-859 SYLQWVTYVSYVR
+859 KYLQWLTYVSYVR
-872 YGFEGAMVSVYGMER
+872 YGFEGAMVSVYGLGR
-887 EKLACTEIYCHFRS
+887 EKLRCTEIYCHYRS
-901 PKKFLEEM
+901 PQKFLEEM
-909 SMDNAEY
+909 SMDKAEY

-922 LFGFFISLR
+922 LFCLFIGLR
-931 VIAYFVLRWK
+931 IVAYLVLRWK

>member
-1 MDAGSMMAGKTN
+1 MKN
-13 SDGAMLG
+13 FKN
-20 SISQHHSLR
+20 H
-29 HHPHHPHPHHHHHHH
+29 
-44 HQPPAV
+44 PAV
-50 PPQHQLSHPH
+50 W
-60 PHLHHPA
+60 
-67 DGLTEVSVVDINAS
+67 VK
-81 LAASAPLISHVSP
+81 
-94 SPQIIPA
+94 
-101 APGTTTGTGG
+101 
-111 TGTGAGG
+111 
-118 AVGSASISGHVPGFC
+118 
-133 NILNASNSS
+133 
-142 DLQAVAYNSLTQN
+142 
-155 VRCKSPPT
+155 R
-163 LVDNLKNG
+163 
-171 TIGNSQ
+171 NSQ
-177 NALCNG
+177 SALCNG

-204 LNSSD
+204 LNNSD

-231 QFIDMAYSVSEG
+231 QFMDMSYSVSEG

-341 SVSDKRAVVEEIIET
+341 SVSAKRAVVEEIIET
-356 LGLLDAASTLTLNL
+356 LGLLDAATTLTLNL

-398 GLDSATCSQLISL
+398 GLDSSTCSQLIAL

-492 LVTAVSN
+492 LVTAVNN
-499 GKCNNYNQPLAQSKS
+499 GKCNNYNQPLSQSKS
-514 TSQKNMALDGNTTVP
+514 TSNKNVSLDGTATGTG
-529 NDREDDL
+529 DREDDL
-536 TLLKN
+536 TLLKTVV
-541 SVASNEYTAITM
+541 STGEYTAISM
-553 PGAAAPE
+553 PSNAPPE
-560 AQLNNESKTGTTGSA
+560 SQLNNESKQLAGSIA
-575 GERKIPPPNGLSS
+575 VTDRKLDSVTAS
-588 GAEPSTTSITTT
+588 ATTT
-600 TTVSM
+600 TAATAAQATTNTGANVIPS
-605 ASDATGPLLPPS
+605 SDVTGPLLPAGVPIAGS
-617 ATAGATATATVT
+617 AQTQ
-629 PPTALATATSGQKAT
+629 TSCKAT

-659 IPKKQAGFPTSG
+659 MPKKQAGFPTSG

-797 PMEPKRV
+797 PMDPKRV

-922 LFGFFISLR
+922 LFGFFIALR